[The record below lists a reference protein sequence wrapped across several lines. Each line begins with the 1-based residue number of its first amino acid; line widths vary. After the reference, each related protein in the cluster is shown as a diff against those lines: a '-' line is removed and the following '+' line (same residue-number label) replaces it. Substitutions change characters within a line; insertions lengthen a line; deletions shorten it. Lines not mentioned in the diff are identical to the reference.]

1 MIENNN
7 LEPNNESPEGKTSF
21 KEKIKNSWN
30 GFCEKTKALWE
41 KANYGYRKVDVAEY
55 PKGYDAATAEVVIE
69 PDIREVKYRKPTAIL
84 IGALVV
90 LALVAISFVLMDI
103 GTIRFRWEAGW
114 DFIAGLFKAPYN
126 ENIDTF
132 PYNVKV
138 YDWASWCGYMQRVWL
153 PFLVETALPS
163 LWNTVELCF
172 LATLFGGLISIPIY
186 HLCARNV
193 VKHGYIYEP
202 VRIIND
208 IIRTIPT
215 ITLCTIFAMIYGFT
229 NFAGIIMMV
238 IFTLGIIYKIMY
250 EYIETL
256 DMQPFEAM
264 YSAGGRR
271 LQAVALGLHPSIKP
285 MFLAN
290 MLYVFE
296 MNIRGSLI
304 LGYAGIIDSLGY
316 KITDWS
322 HDSLD
327 YWKVG
332 VTLVPLFVLVII
344 LQLVS
349 NYVGRKMR

>member
-1 MIENNN
+1 MAEETTFKQKAAIFWEN
-7 LEPNNESPEGKTSF
+7 L
-21 KEKIKNSWN
+21 
-30 GFCEKTKALWE
+30 
-41 KANYGYRKVDVAEY
+41 NYGYKRIDVSDEQD
-55 PKGYDAATAEVVIE
+55 GSDV
-69 PDIREVKYRKPTAIL
+69 RL
-84 IGALVV
+84 IKKKRPVLLITSIVFI
-90 LALVAISFVLMDI
+90 LALVAVSFLLMDL
-103 GTIRFRWEAGW
+103 GKVQVSFADGW
-114 DFIAGLFKAPYN
+114 DFISRLFRAPYN
-126 ENIDTF
+126 KYLDSF
-132 PYNVKV
+132 PYNIEVK
-138 YDWASWCGYMQRVWL
+138 DWASWCYYMQRVWL

-172 LATLFGGLISIPIY
+172 LATLFGGLLSIPVY
-186 HLCARNV
+186 YLCARNV

-202 VRIIND
+202 FRILND

-215 ITLCTIFAMIYGFT
+215 ITLCTIFVLIFGAT
-229 NFAGIIMMV
+229 NFAGIVMMV

-256 DMQPFEAM
+256 DMSPFEAI
-264 YSAGGRR
+264 YSAGGMRF
-271 LQAVALGLHPSIKP
+271 QAVSLGLRPSIKP

-316 KITDWS
+316 KIQDWA

-327 YWKVG
+327 FWKIG
-332 VTLVPLFVLVII
+332 IMLVPLFLLVFV

-349 NYVGRKMR
+349 NYIGRKMR